1 MKQAL
6 QEIKTTAAE
15 LIAAA
20 ADTAELEA
28 LRVRYLGKKGELTAI
43 LKQMGAL
50 SAEERPA
57 MGALANT
64 VREELSEAMQKRTG
78 ELAGAAQAQRLANET
93 IDVTLPGKVPTLG
106 GRHPLDRVLAEMSQI
121 FLGMG
126 FDVVTGPEIEYD
138 KYNFEMLNM
147 PKSHPARD
155 TQDTFYITE
164 NILLRTQTS
173 PMQIRTMLES
183 TPPIRIIC
191 PGRVYRSDPADATH
205 SPLFN
210 QIEGLAVDEGITFT
224 DLKGTLDLFIKKL
237 YGSSTK
243 TRFRPHHFAY
253 TEPSAEMDM
262 SCFKCGGKGCSMCK
276 QEGWIEILGCG
287 MVHPTVLRNCG
298 IDPQKYSG
306 FAFGVGL
313 ERITMMRYGIDD
325 IRLLYENDLRF
336 LRQFS

>member
-1 MKQAL
+1 MKQQLENIRA
-6 QEIKTTAAE
+6 EAAA
-15 LIAAA
+15 LIADA
-20 ADTAELEA
+20 ADTAQLES
-28 LRVRYLGKKGELTAI
+28 LRVRFLGKKGEVTAI

-50 SAEERPA
+50 SAEERPII
-57 MGALANT
+57 GALANE
-64 VREELSEAMQKRTG
+64 VREEIEAAIRSRSET
-78 ELAGAAQAQRLANET
+78 LAGAALQQQLTQET
-93 IDVTLPGKVPTLG
+93 IDVTLPGRLPPMG
-106 GRHPLDRVLAEMSQI
+106 GRHPLSKVLAELQEI

-126 FDVVTGPEIEYD
+126 FDVVAGPEVEYD

-147 PKSHPARD
+147 PKSHPSRD

-173 PMQIRTMLES
+173 PMQIRTMME
-183 TPPIRIIC
+183 TKPPIRIIC

-210 QIEGLAVDEGITFT
+210 QIEGLVVDEGITFT
-224 DLKGTLDLFIKKL
+224 DLKGTLEVFIHQL
-237 YGSSTK
+237 YGPDTK

-262 SCFKCGGKGCSMCK
+262 SCFRCGGKGCSFCK

-287 MVHPTVLRNCG
+287 MVHPKVLENCG
-298 IDPQKYSG
+298 IDSAKYSG

-313 ERITMMRYGIDD
+313 ERITLMRYDIDD
-325 IRLLYENDLRF
+325 MRLLYENDLRF
-336 LRQFS
+336 LRQF